1 MVPCGSHPSVP
12 GLLTFFFSAI
22 GVIGV
27 HPFRQVTDLPNAARR
42 PQRDGA
48 KHRSNWCKG
57 SGKWIKGVSNL
68 CLIHFIF
75 CNLSSDTLERFI
87 SIAVRD
93 LPCTFYPVLSFPTSF
108 AVSYSSCH
116 YLGGGKKTTS
126 ILHPPQGDRLEHRS
140 IPEHPWLLKSRPQG
154 R

>member
-1 MVPCGSHPSVP
+1 LAEELWVVPCGSHPSVP

-68 CLIHFIF
+68 CLIHFIL
-75 CNLSSDTLERFI
+75 CTLSSDTLLVHIYSSPRSTMHILSSPFFPHIFCCKLQFI
-87 SIAVRD
+87 SLFR
-93 LPCTFYPVLSFPTSF
+93 
-108 AVSYSSCH
+108 
-116 YLGGGKKTTS
+116 GG
-126 ILHPPQGDRLEHRS
+126 
-140 IPEHPWLLKSRPQG
+140 
-154 R
+154 